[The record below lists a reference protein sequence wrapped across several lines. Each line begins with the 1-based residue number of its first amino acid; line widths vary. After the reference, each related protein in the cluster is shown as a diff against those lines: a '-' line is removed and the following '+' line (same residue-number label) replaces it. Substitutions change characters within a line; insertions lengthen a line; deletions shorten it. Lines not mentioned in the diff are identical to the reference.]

1 MVLRDYLG
9 CPVVLFSQVFL
20 LARITVYQVFSVVFL
35 KESVVDL
42 SHSGSPSRR
51 SRGFTLIELLVV
63 IAIIA
68 VLIALLLPAVQQARE
83 AARRTQCKNN
93 LKQLGLALHN
103 YESSFGQFPMPAV
116 WSVNVTSGSN
126 GDPSYG
132 LAWSMAILPYMDQ
145 AALFNSFDFSRPIW
159 SGANNQALIAKTLP
173 AHICPS
179 TPSIPL
185 APTTWLASPLR
196 GNPSYGLAPSSDI
209 VVPGWGRSDYIVPTD
224 VRSPL
229 YYSLTNGSTA
239 TRHGFF
245 YAGDAF
251 GSAVVAD
258 TNVGTQAAVAA
269 KGYQDG
275 SPTVAKVLDGLSNT
289 IMVAEKAGRN
299 QLWEKGQL
307 FTAGTPDADS
317 GGTSDFL
324 AYLSNQNNYAGGGW
338 ADPNNAEWLDGSNR
352 NGMVGSYNK
361 TANGDGSQVNSCPIN
376 CNNLTAH
383 SWYSWHIGSINVAMG
398 DGSVRTIN
406 ENISDNV
413 LANAITR
420 AGGEVPGEF

>member
-1 MVLRDYLG
+1 MA
-9 CPVVLFSQVFL
+9 LFS
-20 LARITVYQVFSVVFL
+20 
-35 KESVVDL
+35 
-42 SHSGSPSRR
+42 SGFPSRR
-51 SRGFTLIELLVV
+51 RRGFTLIELLVV

-103 YESSFGQFPMPAV
+103 YESTFSQFPMPAI
-116 WSVNVTSGSN
+116 WSVNVTSGSQ
-126 GDPSYG
+126 GDPSFAMSWG
-132 LAWSMAILPYMDQ
+132 MSILPYMDQ
-145 AALFNSFDFSRPIW
+145 APLFNSFDFTRPIW
-159 SGANNQALIAKTLP
+159 SGANNQALIAKTLT

-179 TPSIPL
+179 TPSIPQ

-196 GNPSYGLAPSSDI
+196 GNPSSGLAPSSDI
-209 VVPGWGRSDYIVPTD
+209 VIP
-224 VRSPL
+224 
-229 YYSLTNGSTA
+229 
-239 TRHGFF
+239 
-245 YAGDAF
+245 
-251 GSAVVAD
+251 
-258 TNVGTQAAVAA
+258 
-269 KGYQDG
+269 
-275 SPTVAKVLDGLSNT
+275 
-289 IMVAEKAGRN
+289 EKAGRN

-307 FTAGTPDADS
+307 FTASTPDADS
-317 GGTSDFL
+317 GGASDYL

-383 SWYSWHIGSINVAMG
+383 SWYSWHIGTIHVAMG

-406 ENISDNV
+406 ENVSDNV

>member
-1 MVLRDYLG
+1 VAI
-9 CPVVLFSQVFL
+9 FL
-20 LARITVYQVFSVVFL
+20 
-35 KESVVDL
+35 
-42 SHSGSPSRR
+42 SGSPTRR
-51 SRGFTLIELLVV
+51 RKGFTLIELLVV

-93 LKQLGLALHN
+93 LKQLGLAMHN
-103 YESSFGQFPMPAV
+103 YESTFRQFPMPAV
-116 WSVNVTSGSN
+116 WSINVTGSSS
-126 GDPSYG
+126 GDPSFAMSWG
-132 LAWSMAILPYMDQ
+132 MAILPYMDQ
-145 AALFNSFDFSRPIW
+145 APLLNAFDQTQPMW
-159 SGANNQALIAKTLP
+159 SGANNQGLVAKNLT

-179 TPSIPL
+179 TPAVAP

-196 GNPSYGLAPSSDI
+196 GSPSSGFNPSSDI
-209 VVPGWGRSDYIVPTD
+209 VVPSWGRSDYIVPTD

-245 YAGDAF
+245 YTGAF
-251 GSAVVAD
+251 GSAVVSN
-258 TNVGTQAAVAA
+258 TNASFAAAFA
-269 KGYQDG
+269 SSLSTKDPQDG

-289 IMVAEKAGRN
+289 IMIAEKAGRN
-299 QLWEKGQL
+299 QLWEKGKL
-307 FTAGTPDADS
+307 FTAATPDADS
-317 GGTSDFL
+317 GGTSDYL

-361 TANGDGSQVNSCPIN
+361 TANGDGSQVNSCAIN

-406 ENISDNV
+406 ENISDAV

-420 AGGEVPGEF
+420 AGGEIPGEF

>member
-1 MVLRDYLG
+1 M
-9 CPVVLFSQVFL
+9 
-20 LARITVYQVFSVVFL
+20 
-35 KESVVDL
+35 DL